1 MDDSGSVDFL
11 ENLMDDPPCNLD
23 HYGRRE
29 NFLQVWKV
37 LYETEKKELGSVA
50 YMRKIITPESIY
62 LNWHHY
68 QT

>member
-1 MDDSGSVDFL
+1 MDDA
-11 ENLMDDPPCNLD
+11 PCNLD
-23 HYGRRE
+23 HYDSRE
-29 NFLQVWKV
+29 KILQVWKV

-50 YMRKIITPESIY
+50 YMRKIITPESFY